1 MASKKKD
8 VNFNEFW
15 PWLKNEAKRRDWTD
29 GRFMANCRTPRQRYY
44 EFTKSRN
51 LTGTYMVRI
60 MEGMGL
66 TQKTIEK
73 KTGLKFTPEQKKV
86 LRRES
91 WVAAHQDIVD
101 GLVERPELIPIVRK
115 LVTGSGDNSD

>member
-1 MASKKKD
+1 
-8 VNFNEFW
+8 
-15 PWLKNEAKRRDWTD
+15 
-29 GRFMANCRTPRQRYY
+29 
-44 EFTKSRN
+44 
-51 LTGTYMVRI
+51 MVRI